1 MRILTLLLAISLI
14 GCSNFT
20 NQQTYPSLEEECKL
34 SESENSQQCVIAN
47 ADDTLLGEREYSMG
61 LIHFFVGSGEIK
73 NCDKAKYWFEQ
84 AAEKENLKALD
95 ALGVFYF
102 SGCNAGQDYKKAEEY
117 YILANQKGSL
127 QAKANLG
134 ELYREGGYGI
144 EQDYDKALKW
154 YQLAIKDNPYRAYN
168 GLASLYI
175 DQEDYD
181 EAYKYLVEA
190 ADLDNPEA
198 QYNLGVMYDR
208 GVVVEQNKEQAKY
221 WYKKAADN
229 GWADAQY
236 NLNILLSEQAK

>member
-1 MRILTLLLAISLI
+1 MYRFYIRLT
-14 GCSNFT
+14 
-20 NQQTYPSLEEECKL
+20 
-34 SESENSQQCVIAN
+34 IAN
-47 ADDTLLGEREYSMG
+47 E
-61 LIHFFVGSGEIK
+61 
-73 NCDKAKYWFEQ
+73 
-84 AAEKENLKALD
+84 
-95 ALGVFYF
+95 
-102 SGCNAGQDYKKAEEY
+102 
-117 YILANQKGSL
+117 KGSK

-144 EQDYDKALKW
+144 ERDYDKALKW

-190 ADLDNPEA
+190 ADLGNPES

-208 GVVVEQNKEQAKY
+208 GVVVEENKEQAKY

-236 NLNILLSEQAK
+236 NLNILLSDQAK